1 MWYEVIIYVLLLA
14 LGFVLL
20 AKGSDFFVDGSASI
34 ANKAKIPQ
42 LVIGLTIVA
51 MGTSAPEAAV
61 SISSALAGSAEISV
75 GNVVGSNILNV
86 LIILGISATLVPLA
100 VRKVSQILDIPMVL
114 LATVVLFVL
123 GLFGSI
129 NFVGGII
136 LLLIFVGYLAIL
148 FVNALKA
155 KKANGGVI
163 APEDEVEI
171 KDMPVWKSILFA
183 VLGLAMIILGSN
195 ATVDSATWLAKFIGV
210 SDRFIGLTVV
220 ALGTSLPELFTS
232 VTAARK
238 GNADIA
244 VGNILG
250 SNIFNILF
258 VLGITSLII
267 PVPFESK
274 FFIDTAIAFVAAL
287 FILLV
292 SLKSKKIARWSGI
305 TMLVA
310 YAGYFVYLLLV

>member
-1 MWYEVIIYVLLLA
+1 MWYEILLYVLLLA

-20 AKGSDFFVDGSASI
+20 SKGADVFVDGSASV
-34 ANKAKIPQ
+34 ATKAGIPQ

-61 SISSALAGSAEISV
+61 SISSAIAGSAEIAV

-86 LIILGISATLVPLA
+86 LIILGLSATIVPLA
-100 VRKVSQILDIPMVL
+100 VRKISLILDIPMVL

-129 NFVGGII
+129 NFIGGII
-136 LLLIFVGYLAIL
+136 LLLIFIGYMAIL
-148 FVNALKA
+148 FINA
-155 KKANGGVI
+155 KKPKKPGELEEED
-163 APEDEVEI
+163 API
-171 KDMPVWKSILFA
+171 KVMPVWKSIIFI
-183 VLGLAMIILGSN
+183 VLGLGMIVLGSDV
-195 ATVDSATWLAKFIGV
+195 TVDSATALARIFGV
-210 SDRFIGLTVV
+210 SERFIALTIV

-232 VTAARK
+232 VNAAIK

-250 SNIFNILF
+250 SCIFNILF
-258 VLGITSLII
+258 ILGLTSLII

-274 FFIDTAIAFVAAL
+274 FLIDTIVAFVAV
-287 FILLV
+287 LLV
-292 SLKSKKIARWSGI
+292 LLFSLKSKKLARWAGI
-305 TMLVA
+305 VMLVA

>member
-1 MWYEVIIYVLLLA
+1 MWYEILLYVLLLA

-20 AKGSDFFVDGSASI
+20 SKGADVFVDGSASV
-34 ANKAKIPQ
+34 ATKAGIPQ

-61 SISSALAGSAEISV
+61 SISSAIAGSAEIAV

-86 LIILGISATLVPLA
+86 LIILGLSATIVPLA
-100 VRKVSQILDIPMVL
+100 VRKISLVLDIPMVL

-129 NFVGGII
+129 NFIGGII
-136 LLLIFVGYLAIL
+136 LLLIFIGYMAIL
-148 FVNALKA
+148 FINA
-155 KKANGGVI
+155 KKPKKPGELEEED
-163 APEDEVEI
+163 API
-171 KDMPVWKSILFA
+171 KVMPVWKSIIFI
-183 VLGLAMIILGSN
+183 VLGLGMIVLGSDV
-195 ATVDSATWLAKFIGV
+195 TVDSATALARIFGV
-210 SDRFIGLTVV
+210 SERFIALTIV

-232 VTAARK
+232 VNAAIK

-250 SNIFNILF
+250 SCIFNILF
-258 VLGITSLII
+258 ILGLTSLII

-274 FFIDTAIAFVAAL
+274 FLIDTIVAFVAVL
-287 FILLV
+287 LILLF
-292 SLKSKKIARWSGI
+292 SLKSKKLARWAGI
-305 TMLVA
+305 VMLVA

>member
-1 MWYEVIIYVLLLA
+1 MWYEILLYVLLLA

-20 AKGSDFFVDGSASI
+20 SKGADVFVDGSASV
-34 ANKAKIPQ
+34 ATKAGIPQ

-61 SISSALAGSAEISV
+61 SISSSIAGSAEIAV

-86 LIILGISATLVPLA
+86 LIILGLSATIVPLA
-100 VRKVSQILDIPMVL
+100 VRKISLVLDIPMVL

-129 NFVGGII
+129 NFIGGII
-136 LLLIFVGYLAIL
+136 LLLIFIGYMAIL
-148 FVNALKA
+148 FINA
-155 KKANGGVI
+155 KKPKKPGELEEED
-163 APEDEVEI
+163 API
-171 KDMPVWKSILFA
+171 KVMPVWKSIIFI
-183 VLGLAMIILGSN
+183 VLGLGMIVLGSDV
-195 ATVDSATWLAKFIGV
+195 TVDSATALARIFGV
-210 SDRFIGLTVV
+210 SERFIALTIV

-232 VTAARK
+232 VNAAIK

-244 VGNILG
+244 VGNVLG
-250 SNIFNILF
+250 SCIFNILF
-258 VLGITSLII
+258 ILGLTSLII

-274 FFIDTAIAFVAAL
+274 FLIDTIVAFVAVL
-287 FILLV
+287 LILLF
-292 SLKSKKIARWSGI
+292 SLKSKKLARWAGI
-305 TMLVA
+305 VMLVA

>member
-1 MWYEVIIYVLLLA
+1 MWYEILLYVLLLA

-20 AKGSDFFVDGSASI
+20 SKGADLFVDGSASV
-34 ANKAKIPQ
+34 ATKAKIPQ

-61 SISSALAGSAEISV
+61 SISSAIMGSADISV

-86 LIILGISATLVPLA
+86 LIILGLSATIAPLV
-100 VRKVSQILDIPMVL
+100 VRKISQILDVPMVL
-114 LATVVLFVL
+114 LSTAILFVL

-129 NFVGGII
+129 NFIGGII
-136 LLLIFVGYLAIL
+136 LLVVFVGYMAIL
-148 FVNALKA
+148 FINANRA
-155 KKANGGVI
+155 KKKGLLQENAQ
-163 APEDEVEI
+163 I
-171 KDMPVWKSILFA
+171 KVMPVFKSVVFI
-183 VLGLAMIILGSN
+183 VLGLAMIVFGSDV
-195 ATVDSATWLAKFIGV
+195 TVDSATALARFFGV
-210 SDRFIGLTVV
+210 SERFIALTVV

-232 VTAARK
+232 ATASIK

-250 SNIFNILF
+250 SCIFNVLF
-258 VLGITSLII
+258 VLGLTSLII

-274 FFIDTAIAFVAAL
+274 FLVDTVVAFVAGAL
-287 FILLV
+287 VLV
-292 SLKSKKIARWSGI
+292 FSLKSKKLARWAGI

-310 YAGYFVYLLLV
+310 YAGYFVYLLLI

>member
-1 MWYEVIIYVLLLA
+1 MWYEILLYVLLLA

-20 AKGSDFFVDGSASI
+20 SKGADVFVDGSASV
-34 ANKAKIPQ
+34 ATKAGIPQ

-61 SISSALAGSAEISV
+61 SISSSIAGSAEIAV

-86 LIILGISATLVPLA
+86 LIILGLSATIVPLA
-100 VRKVSQILDIPMVL
+100 VRKISLILDIPMVL
-114 LATVVLFVL
+114 FATVLLFVL

-129 NFVGGII
+129 NFIGGII
-136 LLLIFVGYLAIL
+136 LLLIFIGYMAIL
-148 FVNALKA
+148 FINA
-155 KKANGGVI
+155 KKPKKPGELEEED
-163 APEDEVEI
+163 API
-171 KDMPVWKSILFA
+171 KVMPVWKSIIFI
-183 VLGLAMIILGSN
+183 VLGLGMIVLGSDV
-195 ATVDSATWLAKFIGV
+195 TVDSATALARIFGV
-210 SDRFIGLTVV
+210 SERFIALTIV

-232 VTAARK
+232 VNAAIK

-250 SNIFNILF
+250 SCIFNILF
-258 VLGITSLII
+258 ILGLTSLII

-274 FFIDTAIAFVAAL
+274 FLIDTIVAFVAVL
-287 FILLV
+287 LILLF
-292 SLKSKKIARWSGI
+292 SLKSKKLARWAGI
-305 TMLVA
+305 VMLVA

>member
-1 MWYEVIIYVLLLA
+1 MWYEILLYVLLLA

-20 AKGSDFFVDGSASI
+20 SKGADVFVDGSASV
-34 ANKAKIPQ
+34 ATKAGIPQ

-61 SISSALAGSAEISV
+61 SISSAIAGSAEIAV

-86 LIILGISATLVPLA
+86 LIILGLSATIVPLA
-100 VRKVSQILDIPMVL
+100 VRKISLVLDIPMVL

-129 NFVGGII
+129 NFIGGII
-136 LLLIFVGYLAIL
+136 LLLIFIGYMAIL
-148 FVNALKA
+148 FINA
-155 KKANGGVI
+155 KKPKKPGELEEED
-163 APEDEVEI
+163 API
-171 KDMPVWKSILFA
+171 KVMPVWKSIIFI
-183 VLGLAMIILGSN
+183 VLGLGMIVLGSDV
-195 ATVDSATWLAKFIGV
+195 TVDSATALARIFGV
-210 SDRFIGLTVV
+210 SERFIALTIV

-232 VTAARK
+232 VNAAIK

-250 SNIFNILF
+250 SCIFNILF
-258 VLGITSLII
+258 ILGLTSLII

-274 FFIDTAIAFVAAL
+274 FLIDTLVAFVAVL
-287 FILLV
+287 LILLF
-292 SLKSKKIARWSGI
+292 SLKSKKLARWAGI
-305 TMLVA
+305 VMLVA

>member
-1 MWYEVIIYVLLLA
+1 MWYEILLYVLLLA

-20 AKGSDFFVDGSASI
+20 SKGADVFVDGSASV
-34 ANKAKIPQ
+34 ATKAGIPQ

-61 SISSALAGSAEISV
+61 SISSAIAGSAEIAV

-86 LIILGISATLVPLA
+86 LIILGLSATIVPLA
-100 VRKVSQILDIPMVL
+100 VRKISLVLDIPMVL

-129 NFVGGII
+129 NFIGGII
-136 LLLIFVGYLAIL
+136 LLLIFIGYMAIL
-148 FVNALKA
+148 FINA
-155 KKANGGVI
+155 KKPKKPGELEEED
-163 APEDEVEI
+163 API
-171 KDMPVWKSILFA
+171 KVMPVWKSIIFI
-183 VLGLAMIILGSN
+183 VLGLGMIVLGSDV
-195 ATVDSATWLAKFIGV
+195 TVDSATALARIFGV
-210 SDRFIGLTVV
+210 SERFIALTIV

-232 VTAARK
+232 ANAAIK

-258 VLGITSLII
+258 ILGLTSLII

-274 FFIDTAIAFVAAL
+274 FLIDTIVAFVAVL
-287 FILLV
+287 LILLF
-292 SLKSKKIARWSGI
+292 SLKSKKLARWAGI
-305 TMLVA
+305 VMLVA

>member
-1 MWYEVIIYVLLLA
+1 MWYEILLYVLLLA

-20 AKGSDFFVDGSASI
+20 SKGADVFVDGSASV
-34 ANKAKIPQ
+34 ATKAGIPQ

-61 SISSALAGSAEISV
+61 SISSAIAGSAEIAV

-86 LIILGISATLVPLA
+86 LIILGLSATIVPLA
-100 VRKVSQILDIPMVL
+100 VRKISLVLDIPMVL

-129 NFVGGII
+129 NFIGGII
-136 LLLIFVGYLAIL
+136 LLLIFIGYMAIL
-148 FVNALKA
+148 FINA
-155 KKANGGVI
+155 KKPKKPGELEEED
-163 APEDEVEI
+163 API
-171 KDMPVWKSILFA
+171 KVMPVWKSIIFI
-183 VLGLAMIILGSN
+183 VLGLGMIVLGSDV
-195 ATVDSATWLAKFIGV
+195 TVDSATALARIFGV
-210 SDRFIGLTVV
+210 SERFIALTIV

-232 VTAARK
+232 VNAAIK

-250 SNIFNILF
+250 SCIFNILF
-258 VLGITSLII
+258 ILGLTSLII

-274 FFIDTAIAFVAAL
+274 FLIDTIVAFVAV
-287 FILLV
+287 LLV
-292 SLKSKKIARWSGI
+292 LLFSLKSKKLARWAGI
-305 TMLVA
+305 VMLVA

>member
-1 MWYEVIIYVLLLA
+1 MWYEILLYVLLLA

-20 AKGSDFFVDGSASI
+20 SKGADVFVDGSASV
-34 ANKAKIPQ
+34 ATKAGIPQ

-61 SISSALAGSAEISV
+61 SISSAIAGSAEIAV

-86 LIILGISATLVPLA
+86 LIILGLSATIVPLA
-100 VRKVSQILDIPMVL
+100 VRKISLVLDIPMVL

-129 NFVGGII
+129 NFIGGII
-136 LLLIFVGYLAIL
+136 LLLIFIGYMAIL
-148 FVNALKA
+148 FINA
-155 KKANGGVI
+155 KKPKKPGELEEED
-163 APEDEVEI
+163 API
-171 KDMPVWKSILFA
+171 KVMPVWKSIIFI
-183 VLGLAMIILGSN
+183 VLGLGMIVIGSDV
-195 ATVDSATWLAKFIGV
+195 TVDSATTLARIFGV
-210 SDRFIGLTVV
+210 SERFIALTIV

-232 VTAARK
+232 VNAAIK

-250 SNIFNILF
+250 SCIFNILF
-258 VLGITSLII
+258 ILGLTSLII

-274 FFIDTAIAFVAAL
+274 FLIDTIVAFVAV
-287 FILLV
+287 LLV
-292 SLKSKKIARWSGI
+292 LLFSLKSKKLARWAGI
-305 TMLVA
+305 VMLVA

>member
-1 MWYEVIIYVLLLA
+1 MWYEILLYVLLLA

-20 AKGSDFFVDGSASI
+20 SKGADVFVDGSASV
-34 ANKAKIPQ
+34 ATKAGIPQ

-61 SISSALAGSAEISV
+61 SISSAIVGSAEIAV

-86 LIILGISATLVPLA
+86 LIILGLSATIVPLA
-100 VRKVSQILDIPMVL
+100 VRKISLVLDIPMVL

-129 NFVGGII
+129 NFIGGII
-136 LLLIFVGYLAIL
+136 LLLIFIGYMAIL
-148 FVNALKA
+148 FINA
-155 KKANGGVI
+155 KKPKKPGELEEED
-163 APEDEVEI
+163 API
-171 KDMPVWKSILFA
+171 KVMPVWKSIIFI
-183 VLGLAMIILGSN
+183 VLGLGMIVLGSDV
-195 ATVDSATWLAKFIGV
+195 TVDSATALARIFGV
-210 SDRFIGLTVV
+210 SERFIALTIV

-232 VTAARK
+232 ANAAIK

-250 SNIFNILF
+250 SCIFNILF
-258 VLGITSLII
+258 ILGLTSLII

-274 FFIDTAIAFVAAL
+274 FLIDTIVAFVAVL
-287 FILLV
+287 LILLF
-292 SLKSKKIARWSGI
+292 SLKSKKLARWAGI
-305 TMLVA
+305 VMLVA

>member
-1 MWYEVIIYVLLLA
+1 MWYEILLYVLLLA

-20 AKGSDFFVDGSASI
+20 SKGADVFVDGSASV
-34 ANKAKIPQ
+34 ATKAGIPQ

-61 SISSALAGSAEISV
+61 SISSAIAGSAEIAV

-86 LIILGISATLVPLA
+86 LIILGLSATIVPLA
-100 VRKVSQILDIPMVL
+100 VRKISLVLDIPMVL

-129 NFVGGII
+129 NFIGGII
-136 LLLIFVGYLAIL
+136 LLLIFIGYMAIL
-148 FVNALKA
+148 FINA
-155 KKANGGVI
+155 KKPKKPGELEEED
-163 APEDEVEI
+163 API
-171 KDMPVWKSILFA
+171 KVMPVWKSIIFI
-183 VLGLAMIILGSN
+183 VLGLGMIVLGSDV
-195 ATVDSATWLAKFIGV
+195 TVDSATTLARIFGV
-210 SDRFIGLTVV
+210 SERFIALTIV

-232 VTAARK
+232 ANAAIK

-250 SNIFNILF
+250 SCIFNILF
-258 VLGITSLII
+258 ILGLTSLII

-274 FFIDTAIAFVAAL
+274 FLIDTIVAFVAVL
-287 FILLV
+287 LILLF
-292 SLKSKKIARWSGI
+292 SLKSKKLARWAGI
-305 TMLVA
+305 VMLVA

>member
-1 MWYEVIIYVLLLA
+1 MWYEVLIYVLLLA

-20 AKGSDFFVDGSASI
+20 SKGADLFVDGSASI
-34 ANKAKIPQ
+34 ATKAGIPQ

-61 SISSALAGSAEISV
+61 SISSAIAGSAEIAV

-86 LIILGISATLVPLA
+86 LIILGISATIVPLA
-100 VRKVSQILDIPMVL
+100 VRKISHVLDIPMVL
-114 LATVVLFVL
+114 LATAILFVL

-129 NFVGGII
+129 NFIGGII
-136 LLLIFVGYLAIL
+136 LLIIFIGYMAIL
-148 FVNALKA
+148 FINAFKA

-163 APEDEVEI
+163 APEDDVEI
-171 KDMPVWKSILFA
+171 KIMPIWKSIIF
-183 VLGLAMIILGSN
+183 VVIGLAMIVFGSSV
-195 ATVDSATWLAKFIGV
+195 TVNSATSIAKIFGV
-210 SDRFIGLTVV
+210 SERFIALTIV

-232 VTAARK
+232 VTAAIK

-244 VGNILG
+244 VGNIVG

-258 VLGITSLII
+258 VLGVTSLII

-274 FFIDTAIAFVAAL
+274 FLIDTVVSFVSVL
-287 FILLV
+287 FIWLV

-305 TMLVA
+305 TMLVL
-310 YAGYFVYLLLV
+310 YAGYFVYLLLI

>member
-1 MWYEVIIYVLLLA
+1 MWYEILLYVLLLA

-20 AKGSDFFVDGSASI
+20 SKGADVFVDGSASV
-34 ANKAKIPQ
+34 ATKAGIPQ

-61 SISSALAGSAEISV
+61 SISSAIAGSAEIAV

-86 LIILGISATLVPLA
+86 LIILGLSATIVPLA
-100 VRKVSQILDIPMVL
+100 VRKISLVLDIPMVL
-114 LATVVLFVL
+114 LATVALFVL

-129 NFVGGII
+129 NFIGGII
-136 LLLIFVGYLAIL
+136 LLLIFIGYMAIL
-148 FVNALKA
+148 FINA
-155 KKANGGVI
+155 KKPKKPGELEEED
-163 APEDEVEI
+163 API
-171 KDMPVWKSILFA
+171 KVMPVWKSIIFI
-183 VLGLAMIILGSN
+183 VLGLGMIVLGSDV
-195 ATVDSATWLAKFIGV
+195 TVDSATALARIFGV
-210 SDRFIGLTVV
+210 SERFIALTIV

-232 VTAARK
+232 VNAAIK

-258 VLGITSLII
+258 ILGLTSLII

-274 FFIDTAIAFVAAL
+274 FLIDTIVAFVAAL
-287 FILLV
+287 LILLF
-292 SLKSKKIARWSGI
+292 SLKSKKLARWAGI
-305 TMLVA
+305 VMLVA

>member
-1 MWYEVIIYVLLLA
+1 MWYEILLYVLLLA

-20 AKGSDFFVDGSASI
+20 SKGADVFVDGSASV
-34 ANKAKIPQ
+34 ATKAGIPQ

-61 SISSALAGSAEISV
+61 SISSAIAGSAEIAV

-86 LIILGISATLVPLA
+86 LIILGLSATIVPLA
-100 VRKVSQILDIPMVL
+100 VRKISLILDIPMVL

-129 NFVGGII
+129 NFIGGII
-136 LLLIFVGYLAIL
+136 LLLIFIGYMAIL
-148 FVNALKA
+148 FINA
-155 KKANGGVI
+155 KKPKKPGELEEED
-163 APEDEVEI
+163 API
-171 KDMPVWKSILFA
+171 KVMPVWKSIIFI
-183 VLGLAMIILGSN
+183 VLGLGMIVLGSDV
-195 ATVDSATWLAKFIGV
+195 TVDSATALARIFGV
-210 SDRFIGLTVV
+210 SERFIALTIV

-232 VTAARK
+232 VNAAIK

-250 SNIFNILF
+250 SCIFNILF
-258 VLGITSLII
+258 ILGLTSLII

-274 FFIDTAIAFVAAL
+274 FLIDTIVAFVAVL
-287 FILLV
+287 LILLF
-292 SLKSKKIARWSGI
+292 SLKSKKLARWAGI
-305 TMLVA
+305 VMLVA

>member
-1 MWYEVIIYVLLLA
+1 MWYEILLYVLLLA

-20 AKGSDFFVDGSASI
+20 SKGADVFVDGSASV
-34 ANKAKIPQ
+34 ATKAGIPQ

-61 SISSALAGSAEISV
+61 SISSAIAGSAEIAV

-86 LIILGISATLVPLA
+86 LIILGLSATIVPLA
-100 VRKVSQILDIPMVL
+100 VRKISLVLDIPMVL
-114 LATVVLFVL
+114 LATVVLFIL

-129 NFVGGII
+129 NFIGGII
-136 LLLIFVGYLAIL
+136 LLLIFIGYMAIL
-148 FVNALKA
+148 FINA
-155 KKANGGVI
+155 KKPKKPGELEEED
-163 APEDEVEI
+163 API
-171 KDMPVWKSILFA
+171 KVMPVWKSIIFI
-183 VLGLAMIILGSN
+183 VLGLGMIVLGSDV
-195 ATVDSATWLAKFIGV
+195 TVDSATALARIFGV
-210 SDRFIGLTVV
+210 SERFIALTIV

-232 VTAARK
+232 VNAAIK

-258 VLGITSLII
+258 ILGLTSLII

-274 FFIDTAIAFVAAL
+274 FLIDTIVAFVAVL
-287 FILLV
+287 LILLF
-292 SLKSKKIARWSGI
+292 SLKSKKLARWAGI
-305 TMLVA
+305 VMLVA

>member
-1 MWYEVIIYVLLLA
+1 MWYEILLYVLLLA

-20 AKGSDFFVDGSASI
+20 SKGADVFVDGSASV
-34 ANKAKIPQ
+34 ATKAGIPQ

-61 SISSALAGSAEISV
+61 SISSAIAGSAEIAV

-86 LIILGISATLVPLA
+86 LIILGLSATIVPLA
-100 VRKVSQILDIPMVL
+100 VRKISLVLDIPMVL

-129 NFVGGII
+129 NFIGGII
-136 LLLIFVGYLAIL
+136 LLLIFIGYMAIL
-148 FVNALKA
+148 FINA
-155 KKANGGVI
+155 KKPKKPGELEEED
-163 APEDEVEI
+163 APIQV
-171 KDMPVWKSILFA
+171 MPVWKSIIFI
-183 VLGLAMIILGSN
+183 VLGLGMIVLGSDV
-195 ATVDSATWLAKFIGV
+195 TVDSATALARIFGV
-210 SDRFIGLTVV
+210 SERFIALTIV

-232 VTAARK
+232 ANAAIK

-258 VLGITSLII
+258 ILGLTSLII

-274 FFIDTAIAFVAAL
+274 FLIDTIVAFVAVL
-287 FILLV
+287 LILLF
-292 SLKSKKIARWSGI
+292 SLKSKKLARWAGI
-305 TMLVA
+305 VMLVA

>member
-1 MWYEVIIYVLLLA
+1 MWYEILLYVLLLA

-20 AKGSDFFVDGSASI
+20 SKGADVFVDGSASV
-34 ANKAKIPQ
+34 ATKAGIPQ
-42 LVIGLTIVA
+42 LVVGLTIVA
-51 MGTSAPEAAV
+51 LGTSAPEAAV
-61 SISSALAGSAEISV
+61 SISSAIAGSAEITV

-86 LIILGISATLVPLA
+86 LIILGLSATIVPLA
-100 VRKVSQILDIPMVL
+100 VRKISLILDIPMVL
-114 LATVVLFVL
+114 FATVLLFVL

-129 NFVGGII
+129 NFIGGII

-148 FVNALKA
+148 FINA
-155 KKANGGVI
+155 KKPKKPGELEEED
-163 APEDEVEI
+163 API
-171 KDMPVWKSILFA
+171 KIMPVWKSILFI
-183 VLGLAMIILGSN
+183 VLGLGMIVIGSDV
-195 ATVDSATWLAKFIGV
+195 TVDSATALARIFGV
-210 SDRFIGLTVV
+210 SERFIALTIV

-232 VTAARK
+232 ANAAIK

-258 VLGITSLII
+258 ILGLTSLII

-274 FFIDTAIAFVAAL
+274 FLIDTIVAFVAAL
-287 FILLV
+287 LVLLF
-292 SLKSKKIARWSGI
+292 SLKSKKLARWAGI
-305 TMLVA
+305 IMLVA

>member
-1 MWYEVIIYVLLLA
+1 MWYEILLYVLLLA

-20 AKGSDFFVDGSASI
+20 SKGADVFVDGSASV
-34 ANKAKIPQ
+34 ATKAGIPQ

-51 MGTSAPEAAV
+51 LGTSAPEAAV
-61 SISSALAGSAEISV
+61 SISSAIAGSAEITV

-86 LIILGISATLVPLA
+86 LIILGLSATIVPLA
-100 VRKVSQILDIPMVL
+100 VRKISLILDIPMVL
-114 LATVVLFVL
+114 FATVLLFVL

-129 NFVGGII
+129 NFIGGII
-136 LLLIFVGYLAIL
+136 LLLIFAGYLAIL
-148 FVNALKA
+148 FINA
-155 KKANGGVI
+155 KKPKKPGELEEED
-163 APEDEVEI
+163 API
-171 KDMPVWKSILFA
+171 KVMPVWKSILFI
-183 VLGLAMIILGSN
+183 VLGLSMIVLGSDV
-195 ATVDSATWLAKFIGV
+195 TVDSATALARIFGV
-210 SDRFIGLTVV
+210 SERFIALTIV

-232 VTAARK
+232 ANAAIK

-258 VLGITSLII
+258 ILGLTSLII

-274 FFIDTAIAFVAAL
+274 FLIDTIVAFVAAL
-287 FILLV
+287 LVLLF
-292 SLKSKKIARWSGI
+292 SLKSKKLARWAGI
-305 TMLVA
+305 VMLVA

>member
-1 MWYEVIIYVLLLA
+1 MWYEILLYVLLLA

-20 AKGSDFFVDGSASI
+20 SKGADVFVDGSASV
-34 ANKAKIPQ
+34 ATKAGIPQ

-61 SISSALAGSAEISV
+61 SISSSIAGSAEIAV

-86 LIILGISATLVPLA
+86 LIILGLSATIVPLA
-100 VRKVSQILDIPMVL
+100 VRKISLVLDIPMVL

-129 NFVGGII
+129 NFIGGII
-136 LLLIFVGYLAIL
+136 LLLIFIGYMAIL
-148 FVNALKA
+148 FINA
-155 KKANGGVI
+155 KKPKKPGELEEED
-163 APEDEVEI
+163 API
-171 KDMPVWKSILFA
+171 KVMPVWKSIIFI
-183 VLGLAMIILGSN
+183 VLGLGMIVLGSDV
-195 ATVDSATWLAKFIGV
+195 TVDSATALARIFGV
-210 SDRFIGLTVV
+210 SERFIALTIV

-232 VTAARK
+232 VNAAIK

-250 SNIFNILF
+250 SCIFNILF
-258 VLGITSLII
+258 ILGLTSLII

-274 FFIDTAIAFVAAL
+274 FLIDTIVAFVAVL
-287 FILLV
+287 FILLF
-292 SLKSKKIARWSGI
+292 SLKSKKLARWAGI
-305 TMLVA
+305 VMLVA

>member
-1 MWYEVIIYVLLLA
+1 MWYEILLYVLLLA

-20 AKGSDFFVDGSASI
+20 SKGADVFVDGSASV
-34 ANKAKIPQ
+34 ATKAGIPQ
-42 LVIGLTIVA
+42 LVVGLTIVA
-51 MGTSAPEAAV
+51 LGTSAPEAAV
-61 SISSALAGSAEISV
+61 SISSAIAGSAEIAV

-86 LIILGISATLVPLA
+86 LIILGLSATIVPLA
-100 VRKVSQILDIPMVL
+100 VRKISHILDIPMVL
-114 LATVVLFVL
+114 IATVLLFVL

-129 NFVGGII
+129 NFIGGII

-148 FVNALKA
+148 FINAKRP
-155 KKANGGVI
+155 KKPGELEEED
-163 APEDEVEI
+163 API
-171 KDMPVWKSILFA
+171 KVMPVWKSILFI
-183 VLGLAMIILGSN
+183 VLGLGMIVLGSDV
-195 ATVDSATWLAKFIGV
+195 TVDSATALARIFGV
-210 SDRFIGLTVV
+210 SERFIALTIV

-232 VTAARK
+232 ANAAIK

-258 VLGITSLII
+258 ILGLTSLII

-274 FFIDTAIAFVAAL
+274 FLIDTIVAFVAAL
-287 FILLV
+287 LVLLF
-292 SLKSKKIARWSGI
+292 SLKSKKLARWAGI
-305 TMLVA
+305 IMLVA

>member
-1 MWYEVIIYVLLLA
+1 MWYEILLCVLLLA

-20 AKGSDFFVDGSASI
+20 SKGADVFVDGSASV
-34 ANKAKIPQ
+34 ATKAGIPQ

-61 SISSALAGSAEISV
+61 SISSAIAGSAEIAV
-75 GNVVGSNILNV
+75 GNVVVSNILNV
-86 LIILGISATLVPLA
+86 LIILGLSATIVPLA
-100 VRKVSQILDIPMVL
+100 VRKISLVLDIPMVL

-129 NFVGGII
+129 NFIGGII
-136 LLLIFVGYLAIL
+136 LLLIFIGYMAIL
-148 FVNALKA
+148 FINA
-155 KKANGGVI
+155 KKPKKPGELEEED
-163 APEDEVEI
+163 API
-171 KDMPVWKSILFA
+171 KVLPVWKSIIFI
-183 VLGLAMIILGSN
+183 VLGLGMIVLGSDV
-195 ATVDSATWLAKFIGV
+195 TVDSATALARIFGV
-210 SDRFIGLTVV
+210 SERFIALTIV

-232 VTAARK
+232 ANAAIK

-250 SNIFNILF
+250 SCIFNILF
-258 VLGITSLII
+258 ILGLTSLII

-274 FFIDTAIAFVAAL
+274 FLIDTIVAFVAV
-287 FILLV
+287 LLV
-292 SLKSKKIARWSGI
+292 LLFSLKTNKLARWAGI
-305 TMLVA
+305 VMLVA

>member
-1 MWYEVIIYVLLLA
+1 MWYEILLYVLLLA

-20 AKGSDFFVDGSASI
+20 SKGADVFVDGSASV
-34 ANKAKIPQ
+34 ATKAGIPQ

-61 SISSALAGSAEISV
+61 SISSAIAGSAEIAV

-86 LIILGISATLVPLA
+86 LIILGLSATIVPLA
-100 VRKVSQILDIPMVL
+100 VRKISLVLDIPMVL

-129 NFVGGII
+129 NFIGGII
-136 LLLIFVGYLAIL
+136 LLLIFIGYMAIL
-148 FVNALKA
+148 FINA
-155 KKANGGVI
+155 KKPKKPGELEEED
-163 APEDEVEI
+163 API
-171 KDMPVWKSILFA
+171 KVMPVWKSIIFI
-183 VLGLAMIILGSN
+183 VLGLGMIVLGSDV
-195 ATVDSATWLAKFIGV
+195 TVDSATALARIFGV
-210 SDRFIGLTVV
+210 SERFIALTIV

-232 VTAARK
+232 ANAAIK

-250 SNIFNILF
+250 SCIFNILF
-258 VLGITSLII
+258 ILGLTSLII

-274 FFIDTAIAFVAAL
+274 FLIDTIVAFVAV
-287 FILLV
+287 LLV
-292 SLKSKKIARWSGI
+292 LLFSLKSKKLARWAGI
-305 TMLVA
+305 VMLVA

>member
-1 MWYEVIIYVLLLA
+1 MWYEILLYVLLLA

-20 AKGSDFFVDGSASI
+20 SKGADVFVDGSASV
-34 ANKAKIPQ
+34 ATKAGIPQ

-61 SISSALAGSAEISV
+61 SISSAIAGSAEIAV

-86 LIILGISATLVPLA
+86 LIILGLSATIVPLA
-100 VRKVSQILDIPMVL
+100 VRKISLVLDIPMVL

-129 NFVGGII
+129 NFIGGII
-136 LLLIFVGYLAIL
+136 LLLIFIGYMAIL
-148 FVNALKA
+148 FINA
-155 KKANGGVI
+155 KKPKKPGELEEED
-163 APEDEVEI
+163 API
-171 KDMPVWKSILFA
+171 KVMPVWKSIIFI
-183 VLGLAMIILGSN
+183 VLGLGMIVLGSDV
-195 ATVDSATWLAKFIGV
+195 TVDSATALARIFGV
-210 SDRFIGLTVV
+210 SERFIALTIV

-232 VTAARK
+232 VNAAIK

-258 VLGITSLII
+258 ILGLTSLII

-274 FFIDTAIAFVAAL
+274 FLIDTIVAFVAAL
-287 FILLV
+287 LILLF
-292 SLKSKKIARWSGI
+292 SLKSKKLARWAGI
-305 TMLVA
+305 VMLVA
-310 YAGYFVYLLLV
+310 YVGYFVYLLLV

>member
-1 MWYEVIIYVLLLA
+1 MWYEILLYVLLLA

-20 AKGSDFFVDGSASI
+20 SKGADVFVDGSASV
-34 ANKAKIPQ
+34 ATKAGIPQ

-61 SISSALAGSAEISV
+61 SISSAIAGSAEIAV

-86 LIILGISATLVPLA
+86 LIILGLSATIVPLA
-100 VRKVSQILDIPMVL
+100 VRKISLVLDIPMVL

-129 NFVGGII
+129 NFIGGII
-136 LLLIFVGYLAIL
+136 LLLIFIGYMAIL
-148 FVNALKA
+148 FINA
-155 KKANGGVI
+155 KKPKKPGELEEED
-163 APEDEVEI
+163 API
-171 KDMPVWKSILFA
+171 KVMPVWKSIIFI
-183 VLGLAMIILGSN
+183 VLGLGMIVLGSDV
-195 ATVDSATWLAKFIGV
+195 TVDSATALARIFGV
-210 SDRFIGLTVV
+210 SERFIALTIV

-232 VTAARK
+232 ANAAIK

-258 VLGITSLII
+258 ILGLTSLII

-274 FFIDTAIAFVAAL
+274 FLIDTIVAFVAV
-287 FILLV
+287 LLV
-292 SLKSKKIARWSGI
+292 LLFSLKSKKLARWAGI
-305 TMLVA
+305 VMLVA